1 MSLLD
6 EIKWKDYH
14 ISSSAAYGVCSLTI
28 GEVGGDSPCATILA
42 GVHGDEGP
50 WGSLA
55 IRYLLKDIDKNALLG
70 SLKVVPVA
78 NPLAMDAD
86 SRVSPIDNL
95 DLNRVFPGDLNGS
108 HTQQIAATLVE
119 HALNCSDYV
128 YDLHGGGSWCVNAF
142 GFSFAGSEDIVS
154 SIRPPFIM
162 DAKEKQG
169 TLTGYSMKKGAKV
182 TALEMGGRGRYENE
196 WANKIAYGLKK
207 SLCDV
212 GIIELEKTQL
222 HIEAPYRKVGPSMVL
237 RSNKG
242 GIFIPIIK
250 EELVGSVIN
259 RGTLMG
265 KMVDPVTMNC
275 IQELTAPFDA
285 TAVLLL
291 RPHISVVNG
300 GAMLYVV
307 APLKDEEIHI
317 G

>member
-1 MSLLD
+1 MSLFD
-6 EIKWKDYH
+6 EIKWKEYH
-14 ISSSAAYGVCSLTI
+14 ISSSAAYGVCSLSI
-28 GEVGGDSPCATILA
+28 GEVGEDSPRATILA

-50 WGSLA
+50 WGSIA
-55 IRYLLKDIDKNALLG
+55 IRYLLKDIEKKDLLG

-78 NPLAMDAD
+78 NPLAMEAD

-95 DLNRVFPGDLNGS
+95 DLNRVFPGDPKGS

-154 SIRPPFIM
+154 SVSPPFIM
-162 DAKEKQG
+162 DAQEKHG
-169 TLTGYSMKKGAKV
+169 TLTGYSMKRGAKV

-196 WANKIAYGLKK
+196 WAKKIANGLKK

-212 GIIELEKTQL
+212 GIIEKTQL
-222 HIEAPYRKVGPSMVL
+222 QEDTHFRRVGSSMVL

-250 EELVGSVIN
+250 EEIVGSVIN

-275 IQELTAPFDA
+275 IQELTAPFEA